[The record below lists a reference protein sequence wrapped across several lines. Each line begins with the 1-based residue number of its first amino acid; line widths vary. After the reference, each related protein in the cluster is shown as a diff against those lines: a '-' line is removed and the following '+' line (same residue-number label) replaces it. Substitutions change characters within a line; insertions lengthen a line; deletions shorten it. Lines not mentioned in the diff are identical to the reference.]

1 MEIDDMLLPQEM
13 LLSAPQFAAPE
24 NTPEATTAAMKKR
37 IEGLVKS
44 SKNNDNGT
52 PRVIVLCL
60 SGIRCADVAREL
72 RSIKGKGEVAKVS
85 TTNTTIGMQLT
96 GLAFRKTHEGTRTGS
111 IPAND
116 PDVNRCGHSCTDR
129 QIDHRG

>member
-1 MEIDDMLLPQEM
+1 MLLPPEM
-13 LLSAPQFAAPE
+13 LLSAPQFAPPE

-72 RSIKGKGEVAKVS
+72 RSIKGKGEVAKVRNIP
-85 TTNTTIGMQLT
+85 TGVGMWLTIS
-96 GLAFRKTHEGTRTGS
+96 AFCKAHEGPRTGS
-111 IPAND
+111 VPTD
-116 PDVNRCGHSCTDR
+116 DQDVYRRGYAQEDCRLDYCG
-129 QIDHRG
+129 